1 MLTLTMWLCSEAG
14 GRWDE
19 MEAVGMGEEEEWW
32 MGGLG
37 SCAVS
42 QHQGRRAH
50 QEDRLICM
58 PHLLLPALPGES
70 HPTPPYSFL
79 MSGYIAYCPCNDYL

>member
-1 MLTLTMWLCSEAG
+1 MLTLTTMWLCSEAEA
-14 GRWDE
+14 RWDE
-19 MEAVGMGEEEEWW
+19 MEAVGEEEERW

-37 SCAVS
+37 NCAVS

-70 HPTPPYSFL
+70 QPTHFSLP
-79 MSGYIAYCPCNDYL
+79 M